1 MIKFL
6 VKGQNI
12 ETLEH
17 EVIAADQIA
26 FVKIHFVLDNSWK
39 PLHKV
44 VQFTQDEFTYNRV
57 LGFDETSCHLPAELA
72 AGAVKMSLFG
82 YDAESSETVRATT
95 VVKTLHIRPSGF
107 DGESSNVPPTP
118 DLYQQ
123 LLQKISEKGAD
134 GKSAFEIAVENGF
147 IGTEAEWLESL
158 KGKDGKDGVDG
169 KNGQD
174 GKDGIDGKSAYEI
187 AIANGYFGTES
198 EWLESLKG
206 KNGIDGQP
214 GKDGIDGTNGQDGK
228 DGIDGTPG
236 TDGKSAYIIAVE
248 HGFTGTETEWLES
261 LKGKDGTDGQPGKDG
276 VDGKDGV
283 TPDMSDY
290 PNKADFE
297 ALQQKLQSLQDST
310 MDYIMGLT
318 SRCDSFD
325 TEIQEIDANAQQL
338 RDSVQF
344 DFQTKEEEILA
355 LETRIIALESRSGIE
370 YITVFSSGSDA
381 LQKYGESVYTYYND
395 GYRSLAGFAESYPH
409 FCCTENDYALYFNQS
424 DFSWAG
430 TVFVL
435 CLTPVA
441 LTSSMNLIL
450 SYTVGASQDAEFY
463 LVKKTDKTGAEL
475 AQYIYEEIQAG
486 NAVTLQFKWLYSDT
500 YISVMQ
506 SLENVPDGEY
516 YLAFKG
522 TSDNS
527 HPMIKSIKFMGG

>member
-1 MIKFL
+1 MIKYL

-17 EVIAADQIA
+17 EIIAADQIA
-26 FVKIHFVLDNSWK
+26 FVKIHFVFDNSWK

-147 IGTEAEWLESL
+147 VGTEAEWLESL
-158 KGKDGKDGVDG
+158 KGKDGTDGQPGKNGADG
-169 KNGQD
+169 TNGQD

-187 AIANGYFGTES
+187 AIANGFFGTES

-206 KNGIDGQP
+206 SD
-214 GKDGIDGTNGQDGK
+214 
-228 DGIDGTPG
+228 
-236 TDGKSAYIIAVE
+236 
-248 HGFTGTETEWLES
+248 
-261 LKGKDGTDGQPGKDG
+261 GKDGTDGQPGKDG

-297 ALQQKLQSLQDST
+297 ELQQKIQSLQDST

-325 TEIQEIDANAQQL
+325 ADTQQL

-381 LQKYGESVYTYYND
+381 LQIYGESVYTYYND

-409 FCCTENDYALYFNQS
+409 FCCAENDYALYFNQS

-486 NAVTLQFKWLYSDT
+486 NAETLQFKWLYSDT
-500 YISVMQ
+500 YMSVMQ

-527 HPMIKSIKFMGG
+527 HPMVKSIKFLKG